1 MCEKIVLNRKD
12 IYKTLLRALKEKSP
26 KPPENWSVVKLEEE
40 IRQAT
45 NEYEPDLIL
54 RQNDALQTSIYYLTD
69 FAQRM
74 PEWIDLSE
82 NTKRVREICEDL
94 AKEIQRI
101 TLKPEEVIEERGK
114 LKVWL
119 NAILSVQTC
128 LIYRDETDRNI
139 AEKIKARKKER
150 LENSR
155 IQAAN
160 RKKRERESRS
170 LAKQIWKDTESK
182 KTDQPSLFQ

>member
-1 MCEKIVLNRKD
+1 MSSKLVLSRDD
-12 IYKTLLRALKEKSP
+12 IYKILLRALKEKSP
-26 KPPENWSVVKLEEE
+26 KPPSDWSVVKLEEE
-40 IRQAT
+40 IYRAT
-45 NEYEPDLIL
+45 KEYEPDMIL
-54 RQNDALQTSIYYLTD
+54 RQKDALRTAVYYLTN

-74 PEWIDLSE
+74 PEWIDLSV
-82 NTKRVREICEDL
+82 NTFRVREICEDL

-119 NAILSVQTC
+119 KAILSVQTC
-128 LIYRDETDRNI
+128 LIYRDETDRHI
-139 AEKIKARKKER
+139 AEQDKARKKER

-155 IQAAN
+155 IQAAK
-160 RKKRERESRS
+160 RKKRERQSRS

-182 KTDQPSLFQ
+182 QTDQPSLF